1 MRIKLLPEILLETKG
16 NLVSWF
22 ALTAVSRGQ
31 INILDTRRHAD
42 NVQVLVNMASMYVT
56 KDLARILINRRIATT
71 TVIHHVCV
79 FIAYGYVLRSEMKIC
94 TIQKIQ
100 QSVPYFSILT
110 DGHAWKEEGVFKSFI
125 AYAGFTSLDFPFE
138 FYLWLRYFVQRDGLT
153 DNLMKKYVLL
163 HNVVIVSLNMV
174 WQARYLLQLSG
185 MEILKS
191 HVLGYLVLFTGWI
204 QEEYVVME
212 FLFKISKT

>member
-1 MRIKLLPEILLETKG
+1 MRIKLLPVILLETKG

-79 FIAYGYVLRSEMKIC
+79 FIAYGYVLRSEMKIQN
-94 TIQKIQ
+94 TED
-100 QSVPYFSILT
+100 T
-110 DGHAWKEEGVFKSFI
+110 
-125 AYAGFTSLDFPFE
+125 
-138 FYLWLRYFVQRDGLT
+138 
-153 DNLMKKYVLL
+153 
-163 HNVVIVSLNMV
+163 
-174 WQARYLLQLSG
+174 
-185 MEILKS
+185 
-191 HVLGYLVLFTGWI
+191 
-204 QEEYVVME
+204 
-212 FLFKISKT
+212 